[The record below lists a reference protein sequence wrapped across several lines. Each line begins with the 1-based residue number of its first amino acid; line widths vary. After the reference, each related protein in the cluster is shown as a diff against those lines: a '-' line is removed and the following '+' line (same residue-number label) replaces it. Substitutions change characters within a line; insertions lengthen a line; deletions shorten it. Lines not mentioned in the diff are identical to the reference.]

1 MAKTLQI
8 TQGKEHIRIYRAVLD
23 RDTPQERMSE
33 SERNFCVLCS
43 AMLWLFDENW
53 PDLLHPFA
61 SAIDAPVLE
70 DPVEMVV
77 VMTDSKPNYVHL
89 PEGQKVVYEQY
100 GPYSIEEWHKENAK
114 FVP

>member
-1 MAKTLQI
+1 
-8 TQGKEHIRIYRAVLD
+8 
-23 RDTPQERMSE
+23 
-33 SERNFCVLCS
+33 
-43 AMLWLFDENW
+43 MLWLFDENW

-100 GPYSIEEWHKENAK
+100 GPYSIEEWHKENAE